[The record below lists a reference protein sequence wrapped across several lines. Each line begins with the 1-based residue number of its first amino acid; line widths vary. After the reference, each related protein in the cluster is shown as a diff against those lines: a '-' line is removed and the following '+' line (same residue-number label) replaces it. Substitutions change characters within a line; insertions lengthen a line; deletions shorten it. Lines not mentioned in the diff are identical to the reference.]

1 MNINYNES
9 NKSIEIK
16 DGLKNHLFLI
26 NFLMVLNL
34 LNAILNLSDTKAPFG
49 FMKIIWL
56 LLATVSILIL
66 YDSIF
71 KKSTK
76 EKIPVDQV
84 KGLNQRIFFGK
95 TKYFIA
101 LKNGKTRDLVDVRSA
116 TEFTKLQLMFTENGI
131 IKQ

>member
-1 MNINYNES
+1 MNIKYNES

-34 LNAILNLSDTKAPFG
+34 LNAILNLSDAEAPFG

-56 LLATVSILIL
+56 LLATVSIFIL

-71 KKSTK
+71 KKSGK
-76 EKIPVDQV
+76 EKIAIDKI
-84 KGLNQRIFFGK
+84 KGLNQRVFLGR

-101 LKNGKTRDLVDVRSA
+101 LKNGKNRDLLDVKSEADFSKLRA
-116 TEFTKLQLMFTENGI
+116 MFTKNGI
-131 IKQ
+131 LM